1 MSDAIHTPQ
10 TANGP
15 AAETARS
22 SREYAT
28 FFVDGLFFGIDVLQV
43 QEVLR
48 YQEMT
53 QVPLA
58 PAVIQG
64 LINLRG
70 QIVTAVDMRG
80 RLKLRSRPDGQ
91 TPMNTVVRTKEGAAV
106 SLLVDEIGDVVEVD
120 SETFEPVPDSVDPAA
135 RDLLQGVYKLK
146 GRLLLVLDT
155 EKTIDIAANAA

>member
-1 MSDAIHTPQ
+1 MSSLQ
-10 TANGP
+10 TAGGA
-15 AAETARS
+15 AAETARTT
-22 SREYAT
+22 REFAT

-58 PAVIQG
+58 PGVIEG

-70 QIVTAVDMRG
+70 QIVTAVDMRR
-80 RLKLRSRPDGQ
+80 RLKLKPRAEGQ

-106 SLLVDEIGDVVEVD
+106 SLLVDEIGDVMEVD
-120 SETFEPVPDSVDPAA
+120 SEAFERAPDNVDPAA
-135 RDLLQGVYKLK
+135 RDLLEGVYKLK
-146 GRLLLVLDT
+146 DRLLLILDT
-155 EKTIDIAANAA
+155 EKTIDIAAHAV

>member
-1 MSDAIHTPQ
+1 MNAQ
-10 TANGP
+10 Q
-15 AAETARS
+15 AAEGAATEAAKAS
-22 SREYAT
+22 SEYAT

-53 QVPLA
+53 EVPLA
-58 PAVIQG
+58 PGVIEG

-70 QIVTAVDMRG
+70 QIVTAVDMRR
-80 RLKLRSRPDGQ
+80 RLKLHARAEGQ
-91 TPMNTVVRTKEGAAV
+91 IPMNAVIRTKEGAAV

-120 SETFEPVPDSVDPAA
+120 SEMFEPVPDYVDPSA
-135 RDLLQGVYKLK
+135 RDLLQGVCKLK
-146 GRLLLVLDT
+146 DRLLLILDT